1 MTSPKALAETPVRSL
16 STVAKNLT
24 FVFTL
29 GQYEAGVLI
38 PVSREQ
44 NLGDEQVP
52 RSPLLGPW
60 ALGSSSQLSG
70 NHPGAGWVP

>member
-1 MTSPKALAETPVRSL
+1 MTSPKAPAETPVRSL

-24 FVFTL
+24 FVFAL
-29 GQYEAGVLI
+29 GQYQAREVGVLI

-52 RSPLLGPW
+52 RSPFLGPG
-60 ALGSSSQLSG
+60 LQLS
-70 NHPGAGWVP
+70 ALR